1 MTTFTDTLTIGIVFL
16 LLFGS
21 IAFYLYTCIQQMEQ
35 KLSLQESILLDMK
48 MAAEVKGYS
57 ELPAAEPLQ
66 TRPATPIPSITPVSS
81 VIAVAPAEAATID
94 YPLFE
99 EGIEV
104 ETLSHT
110 SVVDYQNALSEG
122 IAAAHESTSEYD
134 HMSLKELQAA
144 AKGRSIS
151 TSGKN
156 KAQLIEALKTISPS
170 PSAAD
175 SLNSFLETSSV
186 IGA

>member
-57 ELPAAEPLQ
+57 ELPAVEAP
-66 TRPATPIPSITPVSS
+66 PSG
-81 VIAVAPAEAATID
+81 AAPASAPSTPQPSQPSQQA
-94 YPLFE
+94 P
-99 EGIEV
+99 
-104 ETLSHT
+104 
-110 SVVDYQNALSEG
+110 VVDYPPFEESIDVEELSHASVEDYQAALSEG
-122 IAAAHESTSEYD
+122 VAAAEQEYE
-134 HMSLKELQAA
+134 HMTLKELQAA
-144 AKGRSIS
+144 AKSRGLS

-156 KAQLIEALKTISPS
+156 KAQLLEALRGVSA
-170 PSAAD
+170 SAAD
-175 SLNSFLETSSV
+175 SVNSFLETSSV
-186 IGA
+186 IAA